1 MLHYISMGLIYSS
14 KFFELARISVVI
26 NGVLILMWATK
37 NQEKWHALFVPT
49 GQEEYIKET
58 LEKVLENQLEFM
70 IPKRILKERKAGK
83 WHKVKRN
90 LFPGYILVKGNIT
103 TETYY
108 KIKNTPVAAKLLKNE
123 EGPQEIEQSELEVLN
138 ILIENEDGDI
148 GISKAYRENEK
159 VIITS
164 GPLAGLEGNIQSID
178 KRKGRA
184 KVKIDFLGETRTV
197 QLGIDFIDKV

>member
-1 MLHYISMGLIYSS
+1 
-14 KFFELARISVVI
+14 
-26 NGVLILMWATK
+26 MWATK
-37 NQEKWHALFVPT
+37 NQEKWNALFVPT